1 MKVQDFLN
9 ASSDTFRQY
18 CQSLPSN
25 VQEGLARNA
34 QEVGEI
40 FDEVNFGGSTS
51 PEYLEHKAAYVQG
64 EQVQFLL
71 VMGQAGLEGYSEL
84 V

>member
-1 MKVQDFLN
+1 MKAQDFLN
-9 ASSDTFRQY
+9 ASSDAFRQY

-25 VQEGLARNA
+25 VQEGLTRNA

-40 FDEVNFGGSTS
+40 FDEVNFGGGSS

-71 VMGQAGLEGYSEL
+71 VMGQAGLEGYSGL